1 MQTLEAL
8 LTEAPAFQGMAADHL
23 DLIAGCAINRIFEA
37 GEYLIREGDPANTF
51 FVIRRG
57 AVALETHVPQR
68 GPLIIETLHEHDL
81 VGWSWLVPP
90 YRTQFDVRSSG
101 TTHTIA
107 FDGTCLRGKCD
118 NDPALGYDLLGRFA
132 AVILERLQATRLRL
146 IDVYGHVAGD

>member
-68 GPLIIETLHEHDL
+68 GPLIIETLHEQDL

-107 FDGTCLRGKCD
+107 FDGACLRGKCD